1 MFVRPNNGLRVRD
14 PVKGSPLPESG
25 AEVPDNTFWRR
36 RLQDGDVVTAEKPV
50 VVQTSTQAEVKGD
63 TE

>member
-1 MFVRPNNGLRVRD
+1 MFVKPNNGLRVRD

-36 RLQDGDVVTAEKPV
+36 RLRDGDVVTAEKPA
-50 VVQTSTQAEVKGD
+50 VVQTHSQAEEKGD